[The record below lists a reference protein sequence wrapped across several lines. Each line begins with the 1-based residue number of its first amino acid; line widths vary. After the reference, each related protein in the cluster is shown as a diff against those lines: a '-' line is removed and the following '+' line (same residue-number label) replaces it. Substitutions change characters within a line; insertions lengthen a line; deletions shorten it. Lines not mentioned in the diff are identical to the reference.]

1 MGLSICCTGTSE
13 RAEHLRLQ
21 LLSLARCELPFDVE
35 FVFADDS
42 GDDLIEKI
50 LEVLVLPFP
59 VTYLRYTS
67 LHPWSNSPYHC
78 PSFGLNLAIKHAK
91 YDAILK
97 VDPETYWVGPVLSN
111 IPKLFHPDRV
121 VVGVQFE
128 LSEEVTQRLIEG
140 DEPEVLE
147 GKAKTN
153 SPLLLFSKRRFLL
166 VGGYDEEFMR
176 GSGFE
181 DDELVMRLAKSGAQV
196 LEVPAFRAFH
206 LWHETKRSYLL
217 FHLNEERFRKKVE
230 MLKRGGSWVANQDHV
245 WGDPSAILKH
255 KVFGAFV
262 DQRWERLKRSA
273 REAE

>member
-1 MGLSICCTGTSE
+1 M
-13 RAEHLRLQ
+13 
-21 LLSLARCELPFDVE
+21 
-35 FVFADDS
+35 
-42 GDDLIEKI
+42 K
-50 LEVLVLPFP
+50 
-59 VTYLRYTS
+59 
-67 LHPWSNSPYHC
+67 
-78 PSFGLNLAIKHAK
+78 
-91 YDAILK
+91 
-97 VDPETYWVGPVLSN
+97 
-111 IPKLFHPDRV
+111 
-121 VVGVQFE
+121 
-128 LSEEVTQRLIEG
+128 
-140 DEPEVLE
+140 
-147 GKAKTN
+147 
-153 SPLLLFSKRRFLL
+153 
-166 VGGYDEEFMR
+166 